1 MTRSIQLFL
10 NNLKPRFNKSYARA
24 TVCHEFMSRAYFF
37 LLQLGEL
44 LYKQQ
49 SSTFCK
55 NGYDR
60 ARVTAKCE
68 FVNVFVING

>member
-1 MTRSIQLFL
+1 
-10 NNLKPRFNKSYARA
+10 
-24 TVCHEFMSRAYFF
+24 MSRAYFF